1 MRHINAGPLAI
12 QKHFVASRDAEWDS
26 VEVDEDALLDYLE
39 PMSGGV
45 APDPLEEDPEG
56 CAQARDVPLDCD
68 TRGGLVLDW
77 HTCDA

>member
-56 CAQARDVPLDCD
+56 CAQARDCLLY
-68 TRGGLVLDW
+68 TS
-77 HTCDA
+77 DAADDQSTV